1 MHVYI
6 QGSCYFLY
14 SNFKEQQTPVFD
26 ESTVSKETFS
36 PESIAQILLSAAWS
50 KTDTVRRKRTIS
62 VVLILQSP
70 MPFDLLFIPS
80 LYA

>member
-26 ESTVSKETFS
+26 ESAVSKETFS
-36 PESIAQILLSAAWS
+36 PESIAQFLLSAA
-50 KTDTVRRKRTIS
+50 
-62 VVLILQSP
+62 
-70 MPFDLLFIPS
+70 
-80 LYA
+80 